1 MSAKKNEST
10 TEHDV
15 EALYMSLV
23 ENLPVSVA
31 RKDLAGHI
39 TFANQAFCALLGLEY
54 EELLGK
60 TDFDLFP
67 EELASK
73 YRHDDKLV
81 QTTGQTFSDIEQNFS
96 GGDTHYFEVRKTP
109 IRDNDGNI
117 QGTQVI
123 FWDVSAHK
131 RVEAE
136 LDQERQLLN
145 ALLANTPDNI
155 YFKNREG
162 EFIRISRAHA
172 HRLGLN
178 HPADAIG
185 RTEEHFFGKGQS
197 NRSRDEE
204 ERLMKTGRS
213 LESVEEQ
220 IVWPDDTTTWVST
233 TKAPLRNF
241 VGEII
246 GTFGISRDI
255 TNRKATEE
263 AQREAREAAE
273 AANRAKGDFLAHMS
287 HEIRTPMNAILG
299 LTDLAL
305 ETNLNEVQRDYL
317 ETVLISAESLLG
329 VINQI
334 LDFSKIDANKVEL
347 EIVPFDL
354 HSVVHDT
361 IKSLD
366 FRAAEKA
373 LQLELT
379 IGPNVPTAVRGD
391 STRFRQVLVNLI
403 ANAIKFTERG
413 EIKIDIASVEQND
426 DNAVISVAVSDT
438 GIGIP
443 EAGIDNIFREFQQ
456 ADSSTTRQ
464 YGGTG
469 LGLAISAKLVE
480 LMGGE
485 ISVKSNVGT
494 GSVFQFTARFELAT
508 SAEIEELN
516 GNNEPADAVAVQDH
530 RALKILL
537 AEDGLA
543 NQKLV
548 LGILGRMGHNADV
561 AGDGR
566 QAVEKYAAKQYDL
579 VLMDVQMPEMDGLEA
594 TQQIRKME
602 SEANRHTP
610 IIAITAHA
618 MEEDRRRCLNA
629 GMDEYLR
636 KPVRRKELNEAM
648 LRLCGIGSGPT
659 EEPTTPTETKPET
672 SWNETEALEA
682 VDGDVELLKVVIDAF
697 LGECDELMSNL
708 AAAIEQEDLPTLRRV
723 AHTIKGATRIFA
735 VSTIHE
741 LAAFMEQR
749 AAEDEPADFEQM
761 FGELSIAI
769 DTLRRELKEY
779 LS

>member
-1 MSAKKNEST
+1 MSVKKNQST
-10 TEHDV
+10 TEHDI
-15 EALYMSLV
+15 EALYQSLV

-31 RKDLAGHI
+31 RKDLAGQI
-39 TFANQAFCALLGLEY
+39 TFANQAFCALL
-54 EELLGK
+54 ELDSDEVLGK

-109 IRDNDGNI
+109 IRDNDGQI

-155 YFKNREG
+155 YFKDRDG
-162 EFIRISRAHA
+162 KFIRISRAHA

-185 RTEEHFFGKGQS
+185 KTEKRFFNEQHAS
-197 NRSRDEE
+197 RSGEE
-204 ERLMKTGRS
+204 EAQLMRTGRS

-220 IVWPDDTTTWVST
+220 ITWPDDTETWVST

-305 ETNLNEVQRDYL
+305 ETNLSEVQRDYL

-347 EIVPFDL
+347 EIVPFEL
-354 HSVVHDT
+354 QSLVNDT

-379 IGPNVPTAVRGD
+379 IAPNVPNAVRGD

-403 ANAIKFTERG
+403 ANAIKFTDRG
-413 EIKIDIASVEQND
+413 DVRIEISLVESSEHD
-426 DNAVISVAVSDT
+426 AVVAVAVTDT

-443 EAGIDNIFREFQQ
+443 ESKIDNIFTEFQQ
-456 ADSSTTRQ
+456 ADSSTTRH

-469 LGLAISAKLVE
+469 LGLAISSKLVQ

-485 ISVKSNVGT
+485 ISVESIVGS
-494 GSVFQFTARFELAT
+494 GSEFRFTARFALASDSEVEQLNNST
-508 SAEIEELN
+508 ESADPVE
-516 GNNEPADAVAVQDH
+516 AQDH
-530 RALKILL
+530 RTLKVLL

-548 LGILGRMGHNADV
+548 LGILSRMGHVADV
-561 AGDGR
+561 AGDGC
-566 QAVEKYAAKQYDL
+566 QAVKLYKSNPYDL
-579 VLMDVQMPEMDGLEA
+579 VLMDVQMPEMDGLQA
-594 TQQIRKME
+594 AQQIRKLEAE
-602 SEANRHTP
+602 SDRHVP

-618 MEEDRRRCLNA
+618 MEEDRRRCLA
-629 GMDEYLR
+629 SGMDEYLR
-636 KPVRRKELNEAM
+636 KPVRRKELDEAI
-648 LRLCGIGSGPT
+648 LRLCGIGSAPI
-659 EEPTTPTETKPET
+659 EKQEPQCMKTPET
-672 SWNETEALEA
+672 SWSESEALEA
-682 VDGDVELLKVVIDAF
+682 VDGDADLLKIVIGAF
-697 LGECDELMSNL
+697 LGECDELMENL
-708 AAAIEQEDLPTLRRV
+708 SISIEQNDFPTLRRV
-723 AHTIKGATRIFA
+723 AHTVKGATRIFGVA
-735 VSTIHE
+735 PIQE
-741 LAAFMEQR
+741 LAACMEKN
-749 AAEDEPADFEQM
+749 AAENEPAEYAKMLNDLSVAV
-761 FGELSIAI
+761 GILKRELS
-769 DTLRRELKEY
+769 EY
-779 LS
+779 VG